1 MTLVM
6 ISAPIVICEKLSSGG
21 YPMMAYPGTVCPHCG
36 QLLVDHKVV
45 RAEQTLGEVLQNR

>member
-6 ISAPIVICEKLSSGG
+6 ISPPIVICENLSSGG